1 MDTDLPGLD
10 AFDSEVAPPPR
21 QLVRSTRSAG
31 AGVLMRVVDAHPGR
45 NSYEGSSRRPRH
57 FERTLTVGRLVA
69 STLRAVGTMAVFPFV
84 VIGWFLARLWWLVRL
99 LLRVAWH
106 VVISAPASAVRWL
119 AASARATL
127 APPPRLRESPPVVR
141 VAIAGVPAWARDV
154 PLVPAIAF
162 ALTATAGISVALALL
177 LLRL

>member
-1 MDTDLPGLD
+1 MDTDLAGLD
-10 AFDSEVAPPPR
+10 AFDSELAPTPR
-21 QLVRSTRSAG
+21 QLARPSRSAG
-31 AGVLMRVVDAHPGR
+31 TSVLMSVVDACPGR
-45 NSYEGSSRRPRH
+45 NSYEGGSRRPRH
-57 FERTLTVGRLVA
+57 FERTLTVGRLLA
-69 STLRAVGTMAVFPFV
+69 STLRAVGTMAFFPFV
-84 VIGWFLARLWWLVRL
+84 AVGWFLMRLWWLVHL
-99 LLRVAWH
+99 VLRVAWH
-106 VVISAPASAVRWL
+106 GVIGAPVSAVRWL

-127 APPPRLRESPPVVR
+127 APPPRLQANPPVVR